1 MLKKKA
7 TLFTAAVMAVFLATA
22 GCSSGQSAKGGQNE
36 KVTLTVSAAASAQ
49 DALKE
54 IQTNYEKSHSNV
66 AIQDNFGSSGTLQK
80 QISQGAGADLF
91 FSAAED
97 KFEKLVHDGDIDKKD
112 STDLLKNDLVM
123 IVPEKNSAH
132 LTHLN
137 DLKKDSTEKI
147 ALGTPESVPAGQYA
161 KQSLTKLSLWDKV
174 KDKVVYAKDVRQVLS
189 YVETGN
195 VDAGLVYKTDALISK
210 KVKITDEAPA
220 KTHDPIVYPVGIVK
234 DTKHRKEAEAFYHYL
249 QSDAAMK
256 VFKKYGFT
264 AK

>member
-7 TLFTAAVMAVFLATA
+7 TLITTAAMAVFLAAA
-22 GCSSGQSAKGGQNE
+22 GCSSGQSSKGGQNE

-49 DALKE
+49 DALEE

-66 AIQDNFGSSGTLQK
+66 TIQDNFGSSGTLQK

-97 KFEKLVHDGDIDKKD
+97 KFQKLVDDGDIDKKD
-112 STDLLKNDLVM
+112 SMDLLKNDLVM

-137 DLKKDSTEKI
+137 DLKKDSTDKI

-161 KQSLTKLSLWDKV
+161 KQSLTTLNLWDKV

-220 KTHDPIVYPVGIVK
+220 KTHDPIVYPLGIVK
-234 DTKHRKEAEAFYHYL
+234 DTKHRKEAEAFYQYL
-249 QSDAAMK
+249 QSDEAMK